1 MMTSKSWDEWVKTIA
16 DEYEV
21 NLDPAQRQTQKQKQ
35 ILEAAIHVFAEKGYS
50 GASTHEIAERAGV
63 AEATIFKHYRTK
75 KGLLLRL
82 VVPAIAKVAAPYIAR
97 PVLHLLEQD
106 KPLHEVMQD
115 VIVDRIQLVENN
127 WKLIKIILV
136 ESLFHPELRE
146 ALQNHVAKNL
156 MAMTGEKLDRLKERG
171 KLRNDLPNYVLLRS
185 AMSMVIGYLLA
196 RNVFPEVFARS
207 EEEAEIRMI
216 ADVFVRGAGGPKAR
230 EEMEG
235 GGE

>member
-1 MMTSKSWDEWVKTIA
+1 MMKNKTWDEWVKTIA
-16 DEYEV
+16 EEYEV

-35 ILEAAIHVFAEKGYS
+35 ILEAAIQVFAEKGYS

-106 KPLHEVMQD
+106 KPFYEVMQD
-115 VIVDRIQLVENN
+115 VILDRIQLIEAN
-127 WKLIKIILV
+127 WKLVKIIIV
-136 ESLFHPELRE
+136 ESLFQPELRE
-146 ALQNHVAKNL
+146 ALQDHVVKNL
-156 MAMTGEKLDRLKERG
+156 MVMADEKLDRLKEQG
-171 KLRNDLPNYVLLRS
+171 KLRTDLPNYVLLRS

-207 EEEAEIRMI
+207 EEKEEIRMI
-216 ADVFVRGAGGPKAR
+216 ADVIVRGAGGTKAR
-230 EEMEG
+230 EELEG
-235 GGE
+235 GG

>member
-1 MMTSKSWDEWVKTIA
+1 
-16 DEYEV
+16 
-21 NLDPAQRQTQKQKQ
+21 
-35 ILEAAIHVFAEKGYS
+35 
-50 GASTHEIAERAGV
+50 V

-115 VIVDRIQLVENN
+115 VIADRIQLVENN

-207 EEEAEIRMI
+207 EEEEEIRMI
-216 ADVFVRGAGGPKAR
+216 ADVFVRGAGGPRAR
-230 EEMEG
+230 EELEG
-235 GGE
+235 GG

>member
-1 MMTSKSWDEWVKTIA
+1 MTNKSWDEWVKKIA

-21 NLDPAQRQTQKQKQ
+21 NLDPDRRQTQKQKQ

-50 GASTHEIAERAGV
+50 GASTHEIAERARV
-63 AEATIFKHYRTK
+63 AEATIFKHFKTK
-75 KGLLLRL
+75 KGLFLRL

-97 PVLHLLEQD
+97 PVLKLLEQD

-115 VIVDRIQLVENN
+115 VIRDRIHLIEDN
-127 WKLIKIILV
+127 WKLVKIILV

-156 MAMTGEKLDRLKERG
+156 ATLAGEKLDRLKEQG
-171 KLRNDLPNYVLLRS
+171 KLRNDLPSYVLLRS
-185 AMSMVIGYLLA
+185 AFSLVIGYLLA

-207 EEEAEIRMI
+207 EEEEEIRMI
-216 ADVFVRGAGGPKAR
+216 ADVFVRGAGSPKAR

-235 GGE
+235 GG